1 MRKLLG
7 RFARS
12 PAGLRW
18 FLNLYG
24 PYLGAGVRVDYLA
37 EDFRELKVSMGLR
50 WYNRNYVG
58 THFGGSLYSMVDP
71 FYMLM
76 VMNVLGP
83 EYVVWDKAAS
93 IDFVRPGKGR
103 VFAHFTLSDA
113 QIAAIREQTA
123 SGEKH
128 LPEWQVDI
136 VDEQQQRVAT
146 VTKTLYIRRKPARD
160 VQQS

>member
-37 EDFRELKVSMGLR
+37 ADFRELKVSMGLR

-58 THFGGSLYSMVDP
+58 THFGGSLYSMIDP

-76 VMNVLGP
+76 VMNVMGP
-83 EYVVWDKAAS
+83 DYVVWDKAAS
-93 IDFVRPGKGR
+93 IDFIRPGKGR
-103 VFAHFTLSDA
+103 VFAHFTLTDK
-113 QIAAIREQTA
+113 QIESIHQHTA
-123 SGEKH
+123 GGEKY

-136 VDEQQQRVAT
+136 VDEQGECVAR
-146 VTKTLYIRRKPARD
+146 VTKTLYIRRKPIH
-160 VQQS
+160 S

>member
-12 PAGLRW
+12 PSGLRW

-58 THFGGSLYSMVDP
+58 THFGGSLYSMIDP

-76 VMNVLGP
+76 VMNVIGSD
-83 EYVVWDKAAS
+83 YVVWDKSAT

-103 VFAHFTLSDA
+103 VHAHFTLSDEQIA
-113 QIAAIREQTA
+113 QILDHTA
-123 SGEKH
+123 SGEKY
-128 LPEWQVDI
+128 LPSWEVEI
-136 VDEQQQRVAT
+136 VDERGECVAR
-146 VTKTLYIRRKPARD
+146 VTKTLYIRRKA
-160 VQQS
+160 

>member
-1 MRKLLG
+1 MG

-58 THFGGSLYSMVDP
+58 THFGGSLYAMIDP

-76 VMNVLGP
+76 VMNVMGP
-83 EYVVWDKAAS
+83 DYVVWDKAAS
-93 IDFVRPGKGR
+93 IDFIRPGVGR
-103 VFAHFTLSDA
+103 VYAHFTLSDT
-113 QIAAIREQTA
+113 QIEAIRQHTA
-123 SGEKH
+123 DGEKY
-128 LPEWQVDI
+128 LPNWNVDI
-136 VDEQQQRVAT
+136 VDEHGQCVAR
-146 VTKTLYIRRKPARD
+146 VTKTLYIRRKPQRD
-160 VQQS
+160 

>member
-1 MRKLLG
+1 MRKLLQ

-37 EDFRELKVSMGLR
+37 EDFRELKVSMGLH

-58 THFGGSLYSMVDP
+58 THFGGSLYSMIDP

-83 EYVVWDKAAS
+83 DYVVWDKAAS
-93 IDFVRPGKGR
+93 IDFVSPGKGR
-103 VFAHFTLSDA
+103 VFAHFTLSDE
-113 QIAAIREQTA
+113 QIEAIREHTA
-123 SGEKH
+123 SGDKY
-128 LPEWQVDI
+128 LPCWEVEI
-136 VDEQQQRVAT
+136 VDATGNCVARIS
-146 VTKTLYIRRKPARD
+146 KTLYIRRKP
-160 VQQS
+160 SSH

>member
-1 MRKLLG
+1 MSKANFLT
-7 RFARS
+7 RFASS
-12 PAGLRW
+12 PRGIRW

-76 VMNVLGP
+76 VMNVLGRD
-83 EYVVWDKAAS
+83 YIVWDKAAE
-93 IDFVRPGKGR
+93 IDFIKPGTGR
-103 VFAHFTLSDA
+103 VHAHFQLTDA
-113 QIAAIREQTA
+113 MLDDIRQATA
-123 SGEKH
+123 YGSKYLPCWPVTIVNDQGET
-128 LPEWQVDI
+128 
-136 VDEQQQRVAT
+136 VAT
-146 VTKTLYIRRKPARD
+146 VNKTLYIRRKSRH
-160 VQQS
+160 

>member
-37 EDFRELKVSMGLR
+37 EDFRELKVSMGLH

-58 THFGGSLYSMVDP
+58 THFGGSLYSMIDP

-83 EYVVWDKAAS
+83 DYVVWDKSAS
-93 IDFVRPGKGR
+93 IDFIRPGKGR
-103 VFAHFTLSDA
+103 VCAHFHLSDET
-113 QIAAIREQTA
+113 IDRIRKHTA
-123 SGEKH
+123 SGDKY
-128 LPEWQVDI
+128 LPQWDIDI
-136 VDEQQQRVAT
+136 VDEQGQCVARVS
-146 VTKTLYIRRKPARD
+146 KTLYIRRKPS
-160 VQQS
+160 QS

>member
-58 THFGGSLYSMVDP
+58 THFGGSLYSMIDP

-76 VMNVLGP
+76 VMNVMGP
-83 EYVVWDKAAS
+83 EYVVWDKSAS
-93 IDFVRPGKGR
+93 INFVKPGKGR
-103 VFAHFTLSDA
+103 VYARFVLTEERIEEIKKHT
-113 QIAAIREQTA
+113 
-123 SGEKH
+123 SGGDKY
-128 LPEWQVDI
+128 LPSWDVEI
-136 VDEQQQRVAT
+136 VDEHGECVARI
-146 VTKTLYIRRKPARD
+146 TKTLYIRLKP
-160 VQQS
+160 QQH